1 MSCTLKFPVLNM
13 IQTRHIQCSN
23 PTAILEFVK
32 NLPDDNST
40 FSFIVEDLI
49 TIDDPVKCGRYLTSL
64 CEAYQLISEERKVRS
79 DQSINE
85 QRDIYLMLEG
95 ESAEDIRKSSIPY
108 SDKVEKLISIGV
120 PLYAA
125 YKFLG
130 PNYNDV
136 KSAISH
142 GKDVSNRSYNMART
156 NPWIAKAT
164 PKDIGYFQRLAHK
177 AYSFGTDSRG
187 QPTQDD
193 KDYNSKIGKFLKKAG
208 IVSLIAVGLTAAVA
222 GLAVAYKN
230 TFSEAAKQCRG
241 MFGKNRTIC
250 MLKAQIVACDRA
262 ISEAKK
268 AVLECHKAKSEQDC
282 QYKMKQEIYNWTR
295 KKQHYVEKLN
305 KLNNVKSSAFQ

>member
-1 MSCTLKFPVLNM
+1 M
-13 IQTRHIQCSN
+13 IQTHHIQCSN

-49 TIDDPVKCGRYLTSL
+49 TIDDPVKCGRYLTTL

-108 SDKVEKLISIGV
+108 ADKIEKLVAIGV
-120 PLYAA
+120 PAYAA
-125 YKFLG
+125 YRFLSQT
-130 PNYNDV
+130 PEDMIKPITN
-136 KSAISH
+136 A
-142 GKDVSNRSYNMART
+142 KD
-156 NPWIAKAT
+156 
-164 PKDIGYFQRLAHK
+164 LAHK
-177 AYSFGTDSRG
+177 AYSAAKMNPTVAKAIPKDPGYFKRLALRAYTQGNTG

-193 KDYNSKIGKFLKKAG
+193 KDYNTKVGNFLRKART
-208 IVSLIAVGLTAAVA
+208 VSLIALGMTAVIA
-222 GLAVAYKN
+222 GLAVMYKN

-268 AVLECHKAKSEQDC
+268 AVLGCHNAKSEQDC

-305 KLNNVKSSAFQ
+305 KLNNVKNVAFK